1 MASSMYTRARNVI
14 SLEED
19 HGSQGIMDGWMD
31 GCNAKYK
38 ILLFYFSTADC
49 PAFLNFFLVALLHV
63 SRGVSFAFYYGLYYY
78 LYYCFGTSTNI
89 LVSFF
94 VLLSSDCKADT
105 FCFRIIL

>member
-1 MASSMYTRARNVI
+1 MYTRARHFI
-14 SLEED
+14 SVEED

-31 GCNAKYK
+31 AMQSTRY
-38 ILLFYFSTADC
+38 YFFI
-49 PAFLNFFLVALLHV
+49 FLPRTVFFLVALLHV
-63 SRGVSFAFYYGLYYY
+63 SRGVSFAFYYGLYY
-78 LYYCFGTSTNI
+78 YYCFGTSTNI